1 MNYDKLLCQR
11 VKAVPPSGIRKFFDI
26 VSEMKDAI
34 SLGVGEP
41 DFDTPWTIND
51 AAIYSVR
58 CGRTHYTG
66 NAGLMELREQISEY
80 MESRFAVKYDPKKEI
95 FVTIGASEGIDVA
108 LRTILEAGDE
118 VLLPDPSYVSYS
130 PGVIFAGG
138 TPVPVITR
146 EEDEFR
152 LTPQALRSAITPRTK
167 ALILPYPN
175 NPTGAVMERAH
186 LEAIA
191 EVLRNTDIFVISDEI
206 YAELTYN
213 GHRHISFAS
222 IDGMWERT
230 ITLNGFSKAFAMTG
244 WRLGYACGPKEIIET
259 MLKVHQYAIMC
270 APTASQYAAV
280 EALKSGMDTN
290 YAVVQQMRRTY
301 DRRRR
306 IMLEAYKEMGLN
318 CFEPKGAFYTF
329 PCIRR
334 TGLTSQEF
342 AERLLQE
349 QKVAVVPGTA
359 FGESGEGFVRC
370 SYATATDKVIEAM
383 RRMKEFVRQ
392 FDK

>member
-1 MNYDKLLCQR
+1 MNYDNLLCKR
-11 VKAVPPSGIRKFFDI
+11 VVAVPPSGIRKFFDI

-41 DFDTPWTIND
+41 DFNTPWTIND
-51 AAIYSVR
+51 AAIYSLR
-58 CGRTHYTG
+58 QGHTHYTG
-66 NAGLMELREQISEY
+66 NAGLMELRQLISEY
-80 MESRFAVKYDPKKEI
+80 LFSRYQIKYNPKNEI

-108 LRTILEAGDE
+108 LRTMLEPGDE

-138 TPVPVITR
+138 VPVPVITR

-152 LTPQALRSAITPRTK
+152 LTPEALRAAITPRTK

-175 NPTGAVMERAH
+175 NPTGAVMGREH

-191 EVLRNTDIFVISDEI
+191 DVLRETDILVISDEI
-206 YAELTYN
+206 YSELTYN
-213 GHRHISFAS
+213 GEQHVSFAS

-244 WRLGYACGPKEIIET
+244 WRLGYACGPKEIISV

-280 EALKSGMDTN
+280 EALKSAMDN
-290 YAVVQQMRRTY
+290 DYAQVRQMHRTY

-306 IMLEAYKEMGLN
+306 IMLDAFKEMGLD
-318 CFEPKGAFYTF
+318 CFEPRGAFYTF

-342 AERLLQE
+342 AERLLRE

-383 RRMKEFVRQ
+383 RRMKEFMKNFQ
-392 FDK
+392 